1 MEKPQANGQTNQM
14 NKKITANAQD
24 EYFMNIALEEAQ
36 KGDFPF
42 GAVIEKNGQILSK
55 GHNLGIKLNDPTAHA
70 EMMAIRNYTAD
81 HPADNLIDA
90 TIYTTGEPCPM
101 CAAALIWCGIGRIV
115 YAASIHE
122 LSSHINQIMIPCE
135 IVLDAASFRQ
145 KNITHGVLRDKAISL
160 FKKTAS

>member
-1 MEKPQANGQTNQM
+1 MSRNSLV
-14 NKKITANAQD
+14 NAKD
-24 EYFMNIALEEAQ
+24 EYFMNIALEEAE

-42 GAVIEKNGQILSK
+42 GAVIEKNGELLSK

-81 HPADNLIDA
+81 HPAENLYDA

-135 IVLDAASFRQ
+135 TVLDAARFRQ

-160 FKKTAS
+160 FKK

>member
-1 MEKPQANGQTNQM
+1 M
-14 NKKITANAQD
+14 NKNSLVNAQD
-24 EYFMNIALEEAQ
+24 EYFMNIALEEAE

-42 GAVIEKNGQILSK
+42 GAVIEKNGELLSK

-81 HPADNLIDA
+81 HPAENLNDA

-135 IVLDAASFRQ
+135 TVLDAARFRQ

-160 FKKTAS
+160 FKSSSF